1 MKNIPKNEA
10 IALFAGIMVVAILF
24 FGARLNP
31 FTHLNTS
38 GDDAPKGGDVV
49 TLQDVKNQQA
59 SAAQAVSS
67 AMDANGKVTK
77 LIIEDV
83 RPGTGFEVK
92 EGDTVTVNYVG
103 TLQDGTQFDSS
114 YSRGTPFT
122 FKLGEGTVIKGWDQG
137 LVGMKVGGQRI
148 LVIPASLAYGDRAI
162 GPIPAGSTLIF
173 SIELVDAQ

>member
-31 FTHLNTS
+31 FTPTS
-38 GDDAPKGGDVV
+38 APSEAKGDVV
-49 TLQDVKNQQA
+49 NLTNAKQQQA
-59 SAAQAVSS
+59 AAVQAVSS
-67 AMDANGKVTK
+67 AMDSNGKVTK
-77 LIIEDV
+77 LIVEDV
-83 RPGTGFEVK
+83 RPGAGFEVK

-122 FKLGEGTVIKGWDQG
+122 FELGAGTVIKGWDQG

-148 LVIPASLAYGDRAI
+148 LVIPSSLAYGNREI
-162 GPIPAGSTLIF
+162 GPIPADSTLIF
-173 SIELVDAQ
+173 SIELVDAK